1 MCEGATM
8 SQKVDLGKSS
18 ETRTYVH
25 GYSVA
30 EQQRL
35 YDQARFLEALVF
47 DGVQFGAGK
56 ILEVGCGVGAQTE
69 ILLKRF
75 PDISVTAVDQSEAQ
89 LATANKR
96 HERNIKDGRVN
107 FSAMDASQMSFAGG
121 SFEGAFVCWLL
132 EHVPDPV
139 SILKDVHRCMKP
151 GAKVFCIEVQN
162 ASLQVA
168 PSAPCTMR
176 YWEALNKKQAE
187 TGDPY
192 VGARL
197 GNLLASAGFSDIA
210 LQYPVRHYD
219 QRDRAALSSMVAYWT
234 SLMLSAEDVL
244 LAEGRVSKEDV
255 AGLRR
260 ELAAVASSPE
270 GLFFYTP
277 VKAVAQK

>member
-8 SQKVDLGKSS
+8 SQRDDEVKSA

-25 GYSVA
+25 GFSTA

-35 YDQARFLEALVF
+35 YDQARFLETLVF

-75 PDISVTAVDQSEAQ
+75 PNISVTAVDQSVAQ
-89 LATANKR
+89 LATAKKH
-96 HERNIKDGRVN
+96 HEQNINEGRVA
-107 FSAMDASQMSFAGG
+107 FSAMDASHMSFADQ
-121 SFEGAFVCWLL
+121 SFDGAFVCWLL

-139 SILKDVHRCMKP
+139 AILKDVHRCLKP

-162 ASLQVA
+162 SSLHLH
-168 PSAPCTMR
+168 PEAPCTMR
-176 YWEALNKKQAE
+176 YWEALNQKQAE
-187 TGDPY
+187 SGNPY

-197 GNLLASAGFSDIA
+197 GNLLASGGFREIA

-219 QRDRAALSSMVAYWT
+219 QRDGAALSSMVTYWT

-260 ELAAVASSPE
+260 ELAEVAHSPE

-277 VKAVAQK
+277 VKAVGLK